1 MAEVRYK
8 EEKIGNLYDFVKG
21 TNRIN
26 KKIINQNKGE
36 YPVYS
41 GSKTN
46 DGLIFMILVESLLE

>member
-8 EEKIGNLYDFVKG
+8 EEKIGNLYNFVKG

-26 KKIINQNKGE
+26 KKIINQNKGK

-46 DGLIFMILVESLLE
+46 DGFNGAY